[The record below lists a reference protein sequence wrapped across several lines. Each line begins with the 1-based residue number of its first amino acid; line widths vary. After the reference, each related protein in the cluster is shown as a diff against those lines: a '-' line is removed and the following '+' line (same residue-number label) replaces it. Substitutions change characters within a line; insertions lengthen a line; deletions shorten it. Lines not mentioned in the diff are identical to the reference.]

1 MINPDFNK
9 APYLVSPNPSE
20 TSIPDI
26 KAIEEFMK
34 EVKAIGDS
42 VEEKSI
48 ESIKEKENIGDAKV
62 NTEEAKGLTSE
73 QISKY
78 RAMLGLSDLMSFA
91 DEASPATESQPTTQS
106 EEKKDTPDASGIV
119 QRLGR
124 KIFEMKQS
132 RDAINQKLEEL
143 KAQIIQYLTGEP
155 VEIAGL
161 GKIFKV
167 VGGVVQV
174 ANKEKLKEV
183 LVQILKLKPEQADM
197 IIAKSTTP
205 KEIAEYLK
213 IQSTKVK

>member
-1 MINPDFNK
+1 M
-9 APYLVSPNPSE
+9 
-20 TSIPDI
+20 
-26 KAIEEFMK
+26 
-34 EVKAIGDS
+34 
-42 VEEKSI
+42 
-48 ESIKEKENIGDAKV
+48 
-62 NTEEAKGLTSE
+62 
-73 QISKY
+73 
-78 RAMLGLSDLMSFA
+78 SDLVSFA
-91 DEASPATESQPTTQS
+91 DEESPTTTQAQS
-106 EEKKDTPDASGIV
+106 TQGEEKKDAPDASGIV

-197 IIAKSTTP
+197 IISKSTTP

-213 IQSTKVK
+213 IQATKVK